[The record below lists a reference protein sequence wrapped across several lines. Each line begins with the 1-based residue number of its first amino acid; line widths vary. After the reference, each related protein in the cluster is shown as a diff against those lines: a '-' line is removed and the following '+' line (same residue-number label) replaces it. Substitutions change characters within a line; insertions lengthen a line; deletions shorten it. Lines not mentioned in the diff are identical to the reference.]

1 MRQGLPPSF
10 WLVLAGLCFV
20 GALASW
26 PRPQGQAAAQT
37 AAAPLAD
44 GTAAPPQV
52 GTAAD
57 AAPANAAADT
67 TPRAAEVPALPD
79 LSGLEEAPPDD
90 GVPAAGRQVLRCV
103 EGGRTV
109 YRDAGGRCAEGQG
122 EAVTLFPTRGVEAPR

>member
-26 PRPQGQAAAQT
+26 PRPQGHAAAQT

-44 GTAAPPQV
+44 GTAAPPQA
-52 GTAAD
+52 GTDAD
-57 AAPANAAADT
+57 AAPATAAADAN
-67 TPRAAEVPALPD
+67 PRAAEVPALPD
-79 LSGLEEAPPDD
+79 LTGLEEALPDG

-109 YRDAGGRCAEGQG
+109 YRDAASRCAEGAG